1 MASTGPITNNLVTP
15 LTLPKIQAIKPN
27 NGEITKDVL
36 VLSTPDAN
44 TPHTILDARIAVDN
58 KYLTPNPETGEV
70 DVEILVVKKQ
80 KNLEDLKPAY
90 IGEPTPEVPAPQGL
104 NNIPTYFQVS
114 DEDLKSG
121 VYKDWQVSLVK
132 PGETVAP
139 QNLVAPDDSY
149 LVTPGMEKVVAENG
163 AGVNLSKIGI
173 PAFHVPG
180 INFKGASLTGLT
192 DKVGLTREGTLAYST
207 VNNLVDGASDLGT
220 MLSGLNLAMSPG
232 AGVSAYAGAGL
243 GMIAFRKG
251 LQQLHSVA
259 KTQKHL
265 NNLAASQNLSELS
278 VAVDAKTGKFSDKAV
293 NPVVGA
299 AIDAAQPRSLK
310 DINIELDGIKR
321 EAVGTVVKGGL
332 VAAAGM
338 AALAGSPVAPFLAI
352 GGLGSGSISGA
363 LTAKEKISA
372 ANAKIA
378 ELKKLQNEGK
388 TTFTESVPVRS
399 FMVQNGQY
407 LTDKAGNRVT
417 QVTGSRKVERP
428 IKDAL
433 DELSTQKTQAV
444 QGAVQSVSMIGGP
457 LLSVLGGVSF
467 MTAGAAVGGVT
478 MGAMAVADG
487 ATAYKLHKRKSE
499 LQDLAAQGQTTVKM
513 TKPVYGDELQNVIGA
528 REVDIPISEEIKL
541 LDKQI
546 DASSIQASI
555 KGGLG
560 LGIGAVTLAGL
571 PWVAGIGG
579 LAIPAGTY
587 AYNQLSDVAQLKAE
601 KNKMNELLAKG
612 ETTYTRPEL
621 VGDQFGSITGVQE
634 VAIPIAPYVAELEK
648 AIGKGQFKA
657 TAAATAGLTATGVA
671 AATLMGAPVA
681 LVAGAAVATMLV
693 VPTAAAFLFMPEQTS
708 EAFSKAWDG
717 IKSAGSWIA
726 DQLKRLWPFGGG
738 EDNKAQASPAQSAI
752 TDLHAKLAEVDK
764 DSADRLQQV
773 TQQLVT
779 CTDKTQ
785 IEQLQGSYQAAF
797 AAVIEKSPE
806 LAKEWPAAV
815 AGLQQEILATQ
826 EAQAKS
832 NRVEELKPKVDE
844 LYASLS
850 QDDSRGLNLEVK
862 DNLLPLL
869 SAPAMAAVAK
879 DLGLGGKEAE
889 NVARSLLV
897 SQLKGDNSEL
907 ELMKLQADL
916 GDTEASKKQKFLGA
930 LQQALA
936 DQTAA
941 QLVNNPE
948 VQERQVVAAIQQD
961 PLLQGIIQSPG
972 FGQFVSQLNLQPT
985 EVESSLKTW
994 GKALLLGDDSGL
1006 RSLDTAAKSDP
1017 KAAAQVE
1024 LLKQV
1029 QAAYQTQLAQAQQAQ
1044 AAQAAQAPKA

>member
-27 NGEITKDVL
+27 NGEIAKDVL

-104 NNIPTYFQVS
+104 NNVPTYFQVS
-114 DEDLKSG
+114 DDDLKSG
-121 VYKDWQVSLVK
+121 AYKDWQVSLVK
-132 PGETVAP
+132 PGETVAS
-139 QNLVAPDDSY
+139 QKLVAPDESY
-149 LVTPGMEKVVAENG
+149 LVGPGMEKVVAENG
-163 AGVNLSKIGI
+163 AGVNLGKIGI
-173 PAFHVPG
+173 GSA
-180 INFKGASLTGLT
+180 KLTNLT
-192 DKVGLTREGTLAYST
+192 DKFGLTREGTLAYST

-220 MLSGLNLAMSPG
+220 MLTGLNLAMSPG

-265 NNLAASQNLSELS
+265 NDLATSQNLNELS
-278 VAVDAKTGKFSDKAV
+278 VAIDPKSGKFSDKTM
-293 NPVVGA
+293 NPVFGA
-299 AIDAAQPRSLK
+299 AIDVAQPRSLK
-310 DINIELDGIKR
+310 DINVELDGIKR

-363 LTAKEKISA
+363 LTAKEKISS
-372 ANAKIA
+372 ANTKIA
-378 ELKKLQNEGK
+378 ELKKLQDEGK

-433 DELSTQKTQAV
+433 DELSAQKTQAV

-457 LLSVLGGVSF
+457 LLSVLGGISF

-621 VGDQFGSITGVQE
+621 VGDQFGSIAGVQE
-634 VAIPIAPYVAELEK
+634 VTIPIAPYVAELEK

-681 LVAGAAVATMLV
+681 LVAGAAVATMLA

-708 EAFSKAWDG
+708 EAFGKAWDG
-717 IKSAGSWIA
+717 IKSAGNWIA
-726 DQLKRLWPFGGG
+726 HQLKRLWPFGGDG
-738 EDNKAQASPAQSAI
+738 EAKASPAQSAI
-752 TDLHAKLAEVDK
+752 TALHAKLAEVDQK
-764 DSADRLQQV
+764 SADRLQEV

-779 CTDKTQ
+779 CTDKAQ
-785 IEQLQGSYQAAF
+785 IEQLQSSYQEAF
-797 AAVIEKSPE
+797 AAVVEKSPD

-826 EAQAKS
+826 EANAKS
-832 NRVEELKPKVDE
+832 ARVEELKPKVE
-844 LYASLS
+844 ALHASIS
-850 QDDSRGLNLEVK
+850 EDDSRGLNLEVK
-862 DNLLPLL
+862 DNLVPLL
-869 SAPAMAAVAK
+869 GTPALAAVAK
-879 DLGLGGKEAE
+879 DLGLSGSETE
-889 NVARSLLV
+889 DIARGLLL
-897 SQLKGDNSEL
+897 SQLKGDTSEL
-907 ELMKLQADL
+907 ELLKLQSDL
-916 GDTEASKKQKFLGA
+916 GDQEAVKKQKFLGA

-936 DQTAA
+936 DQTSA

-948 VQERQVVAAIQQD
+948 IQERQVVAAIQQD

-972 FGQFVSQLNLQPT
+972 FGQLVGQLNLQQT

-994 GKALLLGDDSGL
+994 GKALLIGDDSGL
-1006 RSLDTAAKSDP
+1006 RALDAAAKTDP

-1029 QAAYQTQLAQAQQAQ
+1029 QMTYQAQLAQAQQAQ
-1044 AAQAAQAPKA
+1044 AAPASQA